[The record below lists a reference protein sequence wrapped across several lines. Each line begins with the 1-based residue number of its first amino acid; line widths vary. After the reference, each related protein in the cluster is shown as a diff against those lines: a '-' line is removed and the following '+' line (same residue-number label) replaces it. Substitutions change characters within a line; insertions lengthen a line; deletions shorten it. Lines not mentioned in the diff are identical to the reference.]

1 MAARSFALAMTVKL
15 YLEDLEHGYH
25 RRFDATVTAVVG
37 RNIVLDRTLF
47 YPLGGGQHWDTGTI
61 EGPNGDVE
69 VSEVRGRQAVH
80 HMVNADHQLEVGDE
94 VRGTID
100 WETRY
105 AHMRMHTAQHLVSG
119 LAYELFNGVRT
130 VGNQIH
136 ADRSR
141 IDFNPIAFDDAMLE
155 QLIQA
160 TNQRI
165 DEGLPVS
172 ESIMDREA
180 MNAIMPPD
188 RTNMDLLPESV
199 RELRVIQIGD
209 QIDMCPCAGTHVS
222 NLAELGHVE
231 FLGKKSKGKGTQRFS
246 YRLEEAQSPR
256 TFNDTV
262 L

>member
-1 MAARSFALAMTVKL
+1 
-15 YLEDLEHGYH
+15 
-25 RRFDATVTAVVG
+25 
-37 RNIVLDRTLF
+37 
-47 YPLGGGQHWDTGTI
+47 
-61 EGPNGDVE
+61 
-69 VSEVRGRQAVH
+69 
-80 HMVNADHQLEVGDE
+80 
-94 VRGTID
+94 
-100 WETRY
+100 
-105 AHMRMHTAQHLVSG
+105 
-119 LAYELFNGVRT
+119 LFNGVRT

-256 TFNDTV
+256 TFNDAV